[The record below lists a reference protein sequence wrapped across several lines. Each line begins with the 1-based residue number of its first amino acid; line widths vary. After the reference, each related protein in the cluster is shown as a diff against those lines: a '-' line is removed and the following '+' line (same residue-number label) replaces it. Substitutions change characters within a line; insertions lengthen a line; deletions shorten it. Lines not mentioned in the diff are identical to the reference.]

1 MPRRAAVIAV
11 LIIDRPMCLE
21 CIATKSALSTIEV
34 ERYLEEIGRGLELR
48 QDEDRCRVCGE
59 PRSVF
64 SLSRL
69 P

>member
-1 MPRRAAVIAV
+1 
-11 LIIDRPMCLE
+11 MCLE
-21 CIATKSALSTIEV
+21 CIVTKSAVSTVEV
-34 ERYLEEIGRGLELR
+34 EGYLEEIGRGLEVR